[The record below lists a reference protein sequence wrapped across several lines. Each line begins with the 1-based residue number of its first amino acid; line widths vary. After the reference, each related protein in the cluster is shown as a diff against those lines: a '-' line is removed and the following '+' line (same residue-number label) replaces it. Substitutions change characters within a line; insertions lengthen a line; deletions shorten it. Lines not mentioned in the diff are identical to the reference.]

1 MIQAGRSPVRCE
13 HFGFLAVLRSI
24 FVMSQEVVQ
33 WLTQIKALQQDVA
46 GLQQALADSQERGNK
61 WRQLYETE
69 AQQRRDA
76 AIAHATELEQLTA
89 TIAQLQTPMDATEV
103 AQERDRLAASLA
115 TEKANHEQTRKDL
128 TTALSDAMELL
139 SKGKS
144 RLPDAVE

>member
-1 MIQAGRSPVRCE
+1 
-13 HFGFLAVLRSI
+13 
-24 FVMSQEVVQ
+24 MSQEVVQ
-33 WLTQIKALQQDVA
+33 WLNQIKALQQDVA
-46 GLQQALADSQERGNK
+46 ELQQALADCQDSGNR

-76 AIAHATELEQLTA
+76 AMAQAAELEKLTA
-89 TIAQLQTPMDATEV
+89 TIAQLQTVMAPTDV

-115 TEKANHEQTRKDL
+115 AEKANHEQTRKDL

-144 RLPDAVE
+144 RLPDVVD